1 MKNVKTIHRQI
12 TIYKRK
18 GVIYGISLFMH
29 RMYCHISC
37 MLYLAFNTKKA
48 RSGCMRNNNVYQ
60 IQNEGV
66 SI

>member
-1 MKNVKTIHRQI
+1 MKNVKTIHKQI

-37 MLYLAFNTKKA
+37 MLYLAFNTK
-48 RSGCMRNNNVYQ
+48 RSEV
-60 IQNEGV
+60 V
-66 SI
+66 A